1 LIEARP
7 FDLIVVDEAHH
18 ARRKDFLN
26 RDQYRPN
33 RLLELLQG
41 TNGKP
46 GLRERTKGLLLLTAT
61 PMQIDPIE
69 VWDLLKLLGMG
80 GRWGAGEDNFLN
92 YFEQFRLPF
101 ADMDWPFM
109 LGMMKDYL
117 ATGGEWDARSCE
129 RAERDVGPVVWDQIR
144 NLPWSSNPEP
154 TIKGLNPAGRKTLVA
169 MARQHTP
176 LQRYVFRNTRRL
188 LRAYHEQG
196 LLKENVPFR
205 DPKPEWV
212 EMRPDEKSLYDQIE
226 EYIRDHYQKYEAER
240 KGLGFIMTVYRRRL
254 TSSFYAIQRS
264 LERRLEFLKGK
275 DTNLRTTRTRTTS
288 KPT

>member
-1 LIEARP
+1 M
-7 FDLIVVDEAHH
+7 
-18 ARRKDFLN
+18 
-26 RDQYRPN
+26 RD
-33 RLLELLQG
+33 
-41 TNGKP
+41 
-46 GLRERTKGLLLLTAT
+46 RTKGLLLLTAT

-80 GRWGAGEDNFLN
+80 GRWGAGEENFTR

-109 LGMMKDYL
+109 LAMLRDYF
-117 ATGGEWDARSCE
+117 ATGGQWDERFCE
-129 RAERDVGPVVWDQIR
+129 EAERTLGPVVWDQIK
-144 NLPWSSNPEP
+144 NLPSSSNPEP
-154 TIKGLNPAGRKTLVA
+154 TIKGLDAAGRKVLVT
-169 MARQHTP
+169 MARKQTP

-188 LRAYHEQG
+188 LRVYHEKG
-196 LLKENVPFR
+196 LLKENVPYR
-205 DPKPEWV
+205 DPKPEWI
-212 EMRPDEKSLYDQIE
+212 EMRRDEKSLYDRIE

-275 DTNLRTTRTRTTS
+275 DTWPDR
-288 KPT
+288 